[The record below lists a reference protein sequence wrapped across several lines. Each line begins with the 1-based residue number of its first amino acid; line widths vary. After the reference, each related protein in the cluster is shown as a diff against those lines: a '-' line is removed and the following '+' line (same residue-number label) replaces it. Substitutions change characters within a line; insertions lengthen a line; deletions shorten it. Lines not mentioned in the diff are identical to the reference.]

1 MSPLPPAT
9 STDLQRLAR
18 ATAIVLFCCGAAAA
32 GAQNLVVSAVLVSKA
47 KCTFDQAGL
56 TLDFGALNPTST
68 AAGTA
73 SVVGRVSCNGG
84 KGDTVL
90 ALSLNSGSYST
101 APGAR
106 RMRHET
112 DVTEF
117 LAYSLSISPASAT
130 IPKNSGLNFT
140 VNGSILASQF
150 QNALAGNYLDT
161 VRITV
166 AP

>member
-1 MSPLPPAT
+1 MFPLPPAT
-9 STDLQRLAR
+9 RIDLQRFAR
-18 ATAIVLFCCGAAAA
+18 TVAILLFACGAGTA
-32 GAQNLVVSAVLVSKA
+32 GAQGMVVSAVVVSKA

-56 TLDFGALNPTST
+56 TLDFGALNPAST
-68 AAGTA
+68 ADGTA

-90 ALSLNSGSYST
+90 ALSLGTGTYPT
-101 APGAR
+101 GAGVR

-112 DVTEF
+112 DATEF
-117 LAYSLSISPASAT
+117 LAYSLSISPSSAT
-130 IPKNSGLNFT
+130 IPKNTGLNFT